1 MSLKHNEKEM
11 YANAID
17 DSLALD
23 ASAASVEEEET
34 VKEIIGIITDCL
46 KLNIRK
52 TPDKDSEIVAIATCL
67 EELRIDPSA
76 STDDWY
82 AVCTVSGIEGFCMK
96 KFVAV
101 VK

>member
-1 MSLKHNEKEM
+1 MSLKHEEKEL

-17 DSLALD
+17 DNLSLTG
-23 ASAASVEEEET
+23 SATVAEDKSVEEIVGVVT
-34 VKEIIGIITDCL
+34 NCL

-52 TPDKDSEIVAIATCL
+52 EPNKDSEAIAVASYL
-67 EELRIDPSA
+67 DELRIDSVT

-101 VK
+101 AR

>member
-1 MSLKHNEKEM
+1 MSLKHEEKEL
-11 YANAID
+11 YTNAID
-17 DSLALD
+17 DNLFLTG
-23 ASAASVEEEET
+23 SATVAEDKSVEEIVGVVT
-34 VKEIIGIITDCL
+34 NCL

-52 TPDKDSEIVAIATCL
+52 EPNKDSEAIAVASCL
-67 EELRIDPSA
+67 DELRIDSVT

-101 VK
+101 AR

>member
-1 MSLKHNEKEM
+1 MSLKHEEKEL

-17 DSLALD
+17 GSLSLTG
-23 ASAASVEEEET
+23 SATVAEDKSVEEI
-34 VKEIIGIITDCL
+34 VGVVTDCL

-52 TPDKDSEIVAIATCL
+52 EPNKDSEVIAVASSL
-67 EELRIDPSA
+67 DELRIDSVT

>member
-1 MSLKHNEKEM
+1 MSLKHEEKEL

-17 DSLALD
+17 DSLFFTG
-23 ASAASVEEEET
+23 SATVVEDKS
-34 VKEIIGIITDCL
+34 VKEIVGVVTDCL

-52 TPDKDSEIVAIATCL
+52 EPNKNSEVIAVASCL
-67 EELRIDPSA
+67 DELRIDSVN

-101 VK
+101 AN

>member
-1 MSLKHNEKEM
+1 MSLKHEEKEL

-17 DSLALD
+17 DSLSLTG
-23 ASAASVEEEET
+23 SATVAEDKSVEEI
-34 VKEIIGIITDCL
+34 VGVVTDCL

-52 TPDKDSEIVAIATCL
+52 EPNKDSEVIAVASSL
-67 EELRIDPSA
+67 DELWIDSVT